1 MLRLRLCKGYISF
14 NSCSLFNLAN
24 NDARGRKEGRRME
37 KGMLLLV
44 FIYHSCST
52 TLFLSTFLIL
62 FLCLKHLGP
71 TCVSLRVQHHSLG
84 SLFRAFEK
92 PITAGQ
98 YLFFRYLLPHFK
110 VQQLDGSSSLNFY
123 VPLTPG
129 SLLCRPAL
137 DREVQRG
144 SCLLQLLPQGYS
156 MSFLFAFGLL
166 FSHIFTKSLISFT
179 LC

>member
-1 MLRLRLCKGYISF
+1 MMLEGERKAEEWRRACSF
-14 NSCSLFNLAN
+14 
-24 NDARGRKEGRRME
+24 
-37 KGMLLLV
+37 
-44 FIYHSCST
+44 
-52 TLFLSTFLIL
+52 LFLSITLAPPLCFCLPSWYC
-62 FLCLKHLGP
+62 FCCLKHLEP
-71 TCVSLRVQHHSLG
+71 TCVSLKVQHHSLEAPHNSIG

-123 VPLTPG
+123 VPLTPV
-129 SLLCRPAL
+129 SLLCCPAL

-156 MSFLFAFGLL
+156 MSFLFVFGLL
-166 FSHIFTKSLISFT
+166 FSHIFTRSLISFT